1 MKNYK
6 AAAVMILLLG
16 LMASGVQA
24 QEAATISGKVFE
36 KGTKRPLGGAT
47 ITVTEAPTLKA
58 TSADDGRFSLTLPKA
73 GHYTLSAAATG
84 YDKPDPLAVDVS
96 EKAAQPEVMFYL
108 LPGAVLNEVVVTG
121 ERTPDRVSKTVITG
135 EEARHV
141 PGTMG
146 DPLRAVQAM
155 PGVAMA
161 NDASAA
167 IAVRGSG
174 PTDNAYYADSLP
186 IAYLFH
192 FDGSSI
198 FNPDLVS
205 DFNLYS
211 AAFPPYYADVT
222 GAVLDTALREPRT
235 DRLHGKASVSLLGAS
250 ALVEGPVSDNQ
261 SFYFAGRRSY
271 FDLVLGKMTQKG
283 VTFQFPDYNDYQGRY
298 LWRLNDSHRLSLYM
312 NGASDG
318 FHFNVSGTSDAGLS
332 QPALVGQGN
341 VNQSYVTQALV
352 LDSALSSTSYNKL
365 AFGRMNVLQNQGVG
379 TAISVDVNAKNT
391 FLREQYNVLVADK
404 HDVTLSG
411 NYYAFTS
418 GVNLAVPQAL
428 CTQFTPNC
436 DLTTAPRVT
445 VNQVLTGRAW
455 DTSVRD
461 RWAATSRLTLIGGV
475 RNSHDGYLHQ
485 TYTEPRLGTEYA
497 WSDRT
502 LLTAG
507 WGRHNQA
514 PDGPQEIEG
523 FGNPALRHIRAEHY
537 VAGIARTLG
546 DGWSWKTEAYYKK
559 LRDLVVDDPTL
570 HYINGGSGKAYG
582 VELLVKKAQIER
594 WSGWVSLTLAKSER
608 HNDITGQNF
617 VFAYDQ
623 PVNATWVNSYKLGGG
638 WTLGS
643 KWAYHTGNAYTPVIG
658 TNGTYPDGRVRPLY
672 GAVNSARLPSYHR
685 LDLRLDKTYT
695 YNTWKLTTF
704 FEVINAYAH
713 NNISGYDYGPNF
725 TKKDPIYQL
734 PFMPSFGVEAE
745 F

>member
-1 MKNYK
+1 MNKNK
-6 AAAVMILLLG
+6 TAWIALLL
-16 LMASGVQA
+16 AIAVANADA
-24 QEAATISGKVFE
+24 QEPAGTVSGHVYE
-36 KGTKRPLGGAT
+36 KGTRHPLAGAT
-47 ITVTEAPTLKA
+47 ITVREQPNIKA
-58 TSADDGRFSLTLPKA
+58 TSGEDGRFVLTLPA
-73 GHYTLSAAATG
+73 GGHYTLSASAAG
-84 YDKPDPLAVDVS
+84 YDKPEPVELDLAGPGPS
-96 EKAAQPEVMFYL
+96 PEPAFYL
-108 LPGAVLNEVVVTG
+108 LAAATLNEVVVVSD
-121 ERTPDRVSKTVITG
+121 RTPDRVSKSVLTG
-135 EEARHV
+135 DEVRHA

-146 DPLRAVQAM
+146 DPLRAVQSL

-161 NDASAA
+161 NDASSAV
-167 IAVRGSG
+167 AVRGSG
-174 PTDNAYYADSLP
+174 PADNAYYADSLP
-186 IAYLFH
+186 IGYLFH
-192 FDGSSI
+192 FDGSSV
-198 FNPDLVS
+198 FNPDLIS

-222 GAVLDTALREPRT
+222 GAILDVGLREPRT
-235 DRLHGKASVSLLGAS
+235 DRLGGKASVSLLGAS
-250 ALVEGPVSDNQ
+250 ALLEGPISENQ

-271 FDLVLGKMTQKG
+271 FDLLLGKMTQKG
-283 VTFQFPDYNDYQGRY
+283 VTFQFPAYSDYQGRY

-312 NGASDG
+312 NGARDG
-318 FHFNVSGTSDAGLS
+318 FHFNISGTSDAGLS
-332 QPALVGQGN
+332 QPGLVGDSSI
-341 VNQSYVTQALV
+341 NQAYATQALV

-365 AFGRMNVLQNQGVG
+365 AVGRANQVMNQGVG
-379 TAISVDVNAKNT
+379 TAISVNVNAKTT
-391 FLREQYNVLVADK
+391 FVREQYNVLLGDK
-404 HDVTLSG
+404 HDVTLGG
-411 NYYAFTS
+411 NYYAFTT
-418 GVNLAVPQAL
+418 GVNLNVPQAL

-436 DLTTAPRVT
+436 DLTTAPRVA
-445 VNQVLTGRAW
+445 VNQTLTGGMW
-455 DTSVRD
+455 DMSARD

-475 RNSHDGYLHQ
+475 RNSHDSYLHQ

-507 WGRHNQA
+507 WGRHNQQ
-514 PDGPQEIEG
+514 PDGPQILNG

-537 VAGIARTLG
+537 ATGIARTLD
-546 DGWSWKTEAYYKK
+546 DGWTWKTEAYYKK

-582 VELLVKKAQIER
+582 VELLVKKAQTDR
-594 WSGWVSLTLAKSER
+594 WSGWLSLALSKSER

-638 WTLGS
+638 WALGS
-643 KWAYHTGNAYTPVIG
+643 KWTFHTGNAYTPVIG

-672 GAVNSARLPSYHR
+672 GGVNSARFPNYHR

-695 YNTWKLTTF
+695 YNTWKLSTF

-713 NNISGYDYGPNF
+713 NNVAGYNYGPNF
-725 TKKDPIYQL
+725 TKKEAIYQL